1 MNEPQ
6 SAAGLEITLLRR
18 DNDVCDLGVSAWSG
32 AFRAVTEIHSEVG
45 CLEDLAEKLTG
56 FPRNPDDA
64 REVVLGTYHRRL
76 AGGGAKLKFFCADR
90 AGHSYF
96 ECTIESAMDS
106 RNVFQHA
113 RISMPVEAAAVD
125 LFVRD
130 LRRVERERTG
140 GVTLRS
146 SG

>member
-1 MNEPQ
+1 MNEG
-6 SAAGLEITLLRR
+6 SVAGLEITLLWR
-18 DNDVCDLGVSAWSG
+18 DDDVCDLRVSVWSG
-32 AFRAVTEIHSEVG
+32 EFRAVTQLHSEVG
-45 CLEDLAEKLTG
+45 CLEDLAEKLAG
-56 FPRNPDDA
+56 FPRNPGDA
-64 REVVLGTYHRRL
+64 REAELGTFHRQL

-96 ECTIESAMDS
+96 ECTIESETDS

-130 LRRVERERTG
+130 LRRLEQDRIG
-140 GVTLRS
+140 SVTLGS
-146 SG
+146 PE